1 MKTVLL
7 QGLLDNF
14 LTNHLEF
21 LDKSGF
27 KLLFFIYFKNID
39 NVALL
44 KKLIKIRNKYL
55 EILVATEPYWRIS
68 SKFIVEEE
76 LLRNKNRLN
85 LTIDSRLCQLSCKS

>member
-27 KLLFFIYFKNID
+27 KILLVFLIYFKNI
-39 NVALL
+39 AE
-44 KKLIKIRNKYL
+44 
-55 EILVATEPYWRIS
+55 EI
-68 SKFIVEEE
+68 
-76 LLRNKNRLN
+76 N
-85 LTIDSRLCQLSCKS
+85 

>member
-27 KLLFFIYFKNID
+27 KLLFLINLKNI
-39 NVALL
+39 V
-44 KKLIKIRNKYL
+44 K
-55 EILVATEPYWRIS
+55 EI
-68 SKFIVEEE
+68 
-76 LLRNKNRLN
+76 N
-85 LTIDSRLCQLSCKS
+85 